1 MKGSLHVAIGASAPI
16 GLVVTQHA
24 TIFQGAAMAAV
35 SAGYSLLPDV
45 DNRKATA
52 NVALGGSVHKFV
64 HSLCARV
71 YQATGTRRDRAF
83 AVWAAKR
90 GWDDP
95 YHRTLTHTFAA
106 AALLGVL
113 VYTLSAMSAVATGFI
128 AAFGVFL
135 MWPLHRGA
143 VGPVVGVAVA
153 ASLGSAVL
161 LDPWL
166 MTLAATGGYV
176 SHIVADACTRHGV
189 PAFWPVPIK
198 GKRWWN
204 IRLLDSLVTSGSA
217 QEKGPAV
224 GVSLTA
230 NVFLVFLQF

>member
-1 MKGSLHVAIGASAPI
+1 MKGSLHVTIGASAPI
-16 GLVVTQHA
+16 GLVITQHA
-24 TIFQGAAMAAV
+24 TILQGAAMAAV

-52 NVALGGSVHKFV
+52 NVALGGFVHKFV
-64 HSLCARV
+64 HSLCARI

-83 AVWAAKR
+83 AVWAARR

-95 YHRTLTHTFAA
+95 YHRTLTHTFVAA
-106 AALLGVL
+106 MTLGVL
-113 VYTLSAMSAVATGFI
+113 TYALSAVSPTATGFI

-143 VGPVVGVAVA
+143 IGPVVAAAAFAAV
-153 ASLGSAVL
+153 GSAVL
-161 LDPWL
+161 LSPWL
-166 MTLAATGGYV
+166 MTLAVTGGYV

-189 PAFWPVPIK
+189 PALWPIPIK

-204 IRLLDSLVTSGSA
+204 IRLLDSLVASGST

-224 GVSLTA
+224 GVSLAA